1 MTLDFGASAS
11 GSYQYRKAGTDSE
24 WQDLTVNSSGL
35 AIINTSAL
43 ELHYGSSLELKP
55 TDGSET
61 VTVKV
66 LDNAL
71 RNGGFETTTVTGNG
85 SYKLIADRDIYAWRT
100 TAFKGTMEVY
110 KHSAYGVDK
119 IEGDY
124 CAELNAEEDASLYQE
139 LATPSAGVDFTWSLK
154 HSGRN
159 TNETMAL
166 VIGPAVDNYKKTSS
180 AEDDIFQKIVAAA
193 GLDANSGFGPHTV
206 NYMGSEYQVWII
218 QDGKANW
225 GTYSDTYVIPEDQPE
240 TVFGFTSLYDVPGS
254 GNLLDGIA
262 FSRTPVEASGAVDEN
277 GNGSVI
283 VDEIKNDASYT
294 LKNADGTP
302 ITGLVAYDGNGKE
315 ITPVDGKY
323 STTNGPITF
332 EVPAGKQYIVE
343 ETFGYGTVETTEA
356 VVPAIG
362 GNAWGELDEANNEAS
377 VTIEKAD
384 PNLQYAIIDPET
396 GDIKGGWSDGD
407 ETSVTF
413 GGLEP
418 GKEYTVVSWPK
429 DQSGAPESSDKLKEL
444 G

>member
-1 MTLDFGASAS
+1 MFAWSLMHS
-11 GSYQYRKAGTDSE
+11 GRAGTD
-24 WQDLTVNSSGL
+24 V
-35 AIINTSAL
+35 
-43 ELHYGSSLELKP
+43 
-55 TDGSET
+55 
-61 VTVKV
+61 
-66 LDNAL
+66 
-71 RNGGFETTTVTGNG
+71 
-85 SYKLIADRDIYAWRT
+85 
-100 TAFKGTMEVY
+100 
-110 KHSAYGVDK
+110 
-119 IEGDY
+119 
-124 CAELNAEEDASLYQE
+124 
-139 LATPSAGVDFTWSLK
+139 
-154 HSGRN
+154 
-159 TNETMAL
+159 MAL
-166 VIGPAVDNYKKTSS
+166 VIGSAVDKYQKTSP
-180 AEDDIFQKIVAAA
+180 ETNDIFQTIV
-193 GLDANSGFGPHTV
+193 DTMSNKTPSDKPYSV
-206 NYMGSEYQVWII
+206 KYNGSEYKVWII
-218 QDGKANW
+218 SDGKCW
-225 GTYSDTYVIPEDQPE
+225 ETYTGTYTIPEGQTE
-240 TVFGFTSLYDVPGS
+240 TVFGFTAISNSEDNPGS

-283 VDEIKNDASYT
+283 VDEIKPDASYT

-302 ITGLVAYDGNGKE
+302 ITGLKAYDGNGKE

-323 STTNGPITF
+323 STTDGPITF

-343 ETFGYGTVETTEA
+343 ETFDNGTVETTEA

-362 GNAWGELDEANNEAS
+362 GNAWGELDEEDGKAS

-413 GGLEP
+413 DGLEP

>member
-1 MTLDFGASAS
+1 MLLASYVATL
-11 GSYQYRKAGTDSE
+11 KADEG
-24 WQDLTVNSSGL
+24 
-35 AIINTSAL
+35 
-43 ELHYGSSLELKP
+43 
-55 TDGSET
+55 
-61 VTVKV
+61 
-66 LDNAL
+66 
-71 RNGGFETTTVTGNG
+71 
-85 SYKLIADRDIYAWRT
+85 IYAWRT
-100 TAFKGTMEVY
+100 TATDANMEVG
-110 KHSAYGVDK
+110 KHSTYTGSATA
-119 IEGDY
+119 EGTY
-124 CAELNAEEDASLYQE
+124 CAELNAHERASLYQE
-139 LATPSAGVDFTWSLK
+139 VFTPNAGDVFAWSLMHAGVSTTD
-154 HSGRN
+154 
-159 TNETMAL
+159 TMAL
-166 VIGPAVDNYKKTSS
+166 VIGPAVDDYKKDAP

-302 ITGLVAYDGNGKE
+302 ITGLKAYDGEGNPIDPDE
-315 ITPVDGKY
+315 NGKY

-332 EVPAGKQYIVE
+332 ELPAGKQYIVE